1 MRGVCTFLALLAIA
15 FSMLLGMTA
24 DVANATGYEQA
35 QVVELVPVQ
44 AVQKVQAVQ
53 VQRVQAVRLQ
63 SVHEPQQAIILR
75 QRANVGCAIGSQ
87 CDLQSRSRS
96 VQFQQSL
103 NRSGPLFSRSRV
115 VIRR

>member
-1 MRGVCTFLALLAIA
+1 MRGVCVFLALVAIA
-15 FSMLLGMTA
+15 FSMLFGLTA
-24 DVANATGYEQA
+24 DTANATGYEQA
-35 QVVELVPVQ
+35 QVVELIPVQ

-75 QRANVGCAIGSQ
+75 QRANVGCAVGSQ

-96 VQFQQSL
+96 IQFARSL
-103 NRSGPLFSRSRV
+103 DRRPVIERSRV

>member
-1 MRGVCTFLALLAIA
+1 MRGVCVFLALVAIA
-15 FSMLLGMTA
+15 FSILFGMTA
-24 DVANATGYEQA
+24 DTANATGYEQA
-35 QVVELVPVQ
+35 QVVELIPVQ
-44 AVQKVQAVQ
+44 AVQKI
-53 VQRVQAVRLQ
+53 QAVRLQ

-96 VQFQQSL
+96 IQFARSL
-103 NRSGPLFSRSRV
+103 DRRPVIERSRV